1 VLGLARINRA
11 RLDTGVR
18 ENIGKNKRCFHVFPG
33 VSRVCEIWSESWC
46 VFVGSCWA
54 FIWEGAPND
63 FHAKHIWFPYRKLP
77 FKSNDRRIN
86 MLVISLHQMVIS
98 RVEATSGA
106 IETLRFDWE
115 NTAVLRHMAAA
126 IFLGRPGWTVGEWLV
141 FYVPRMLMEIQH
153 SYGWSNKVRWCTKL
167 IQTE

>member
-1 VLGLARINRA
+1 MGQRLREHLDQNQLAVRLVASSVGNLRSVLGLARINRA

-33 VSRVCEIWSESWC
+33 YVRFEVNHG
-46 VFVGSCWA
+46 VFLLDPVGLS
-54 FIWEGAPND
+54 FGRELPMTFMRNTFGSPIEN
-63 FHAKHIWFPYRKLP
+63 FP

-106 IETLRFDWE
+106 IETLRFDSE

-126 IFLGRPGWTVGEWLV
+126 IFLGRPG
-141 FYVPRMLMEIQH
+141 
-153 SYGWSNKVRWCTKL
+153 
-167 IQTE
+167 

>member
-1 VLGLARINRA
+1 MGQRLREHLGQNQLAVRLVASSVGNLRSVLGLARINRA

-18 ENIGKNKRCFHVFPG
+18 ENIGKNKRCFQVFPG
-33 VSRVCEIWSESWC
+33 YVRFEVNHG
-46 VFVGSCWA
+46 VFFVGSCWA
-54 FIWEGAPND
+54 FIWEEAPND

-106 IETLRFDWE
+106 IETLRFAWE
-115 NTAVLRHMAAA
+115 KHCCVETHGGGNLSGETWMN
-126 IFLGRPGWTVGEWLV
+126 GW
-141 FYVPRMLMEIQH
+141 
-153 SYGWSNKVRWCTKL
+153 
-167 IQTE
+167 